1 MRNFLVALL
10 AVIVL
15 SWTAWKGYAAWEQ
28 YRVDK
33 QHIAEQD
40 RVNQERIA
48 NERRAR
54 EANEEL
60 IALRSEI
67 RNKWGME
74 PRQVLNELSASFG
87 NQPPCPDGWNAQ
99 CAVIWRRHAEELFE
113 SYNFQTSNVNESYNF
128 QTSNVNAR
136 IAAPM
141 PCRKQV
147 SLTLKSW
154 PATELTDPVLTFS
167 RALKKNGAT
176 RKSWVALALDP
187 ETLEAAF
194 QIGVHEGA
202 VQQVE
207 LDGLRR
213 AAIVQLFK
221 ARAKTL
227 IVMHNQAAP
236 AHLDAY
242 HQPVLISMRHG
253 SGRLVGMSLSL
264 ERGLEWLKPAVLML
278 EDPTCDVDVSYV
290 AQVPVLFE
298 ECSTGLFGTDCK
310 TVYDPLEF
318 TFEGEGELLNL
329 LGAALQPHAPPFGAP
344 PPPSSVSA
352 RDIIGAIGFAL
363 RVVSLVRGG
372 VGILS
377 PRR

>member
-15 SWTAWKGYAAWEQ
+15 GWTAWKGYAAWEQ
-28 YRVDK
+28 YRVDE

-40 RVNQERIA
+40 LVNQERIA

-54 EANEEL
+54 EANKKL
-60 IALRSEI
+60 IDLRSEI
-67 RNKWGME
+67 RSKWGME
-74 PRQVLNELSASFG
+74 PMQVLNELSASFG
-87 NQPPCPDGWNAQ
+87 NRPPCPDGWNAH
-99 CAVIWRRHAEELFE
+99 CAVIWHRHAEELF
-113 SYNFQTSNVNESYNF
+113 ESYNF

-154 PATELTDPVLTFS
+154 PATELADPVLTFS

-176 RKSWVALALDP
+176 RESWVALALDP

-194 QIGVHEGA
+194 QIGVHEGTVRQA
-202 VQQVE
+202 E

-213 AAIVQLFK
+213 AAIAQLFK

-242 HQPVLISMRHG
+242 HQPILISMRHG

-264 ERGLEWLKPAVLML
+264 ERGVERLKPAVLML
-278 EDPTCDVDVSYV
+278 EDPTCNVDVSYV
-290 AQVPVLFE
+290 TQVPVLFE
-298 ECSTGLFGTDCK
+298 ECSTWLLGTDCK

-344 PPPSSVSA
+344 PPPSSASA

-363 RVVSLVRGG
+363 RVVSLVRAG
-372 VGILS
+372 VGILA